1 MTYATSES
9 GLDLQHVVSTPV
21 TTGCR
26 IRPIHW
32 GGRLCQTCGERRAQY
47 MRRGVVKADRT
58 HTLCFECFR
67 AERNRF
73 RARRLADAGG
83 LAPFASPLPPASK
96 MVGDRAGLFADLELR
111 RRRAQIAAR
120 HEFESLGSGP
130 RPDVSVS
137 CAHTTP
143 DMSNS
148 GPDPLVLAS

>member
-9 GLDLQHVVSTPV
+9 GLDLQHVELTPV

-26 IRPIHW
+26 IRPIHR

-47 MRRGVVKADRT
+47 IRHGVVKADRT

-73 RARRLADAGG
+73 RARRLADGG
-83 LAPFASPLPPASK
+83 RLAPFASPLPPASK
-96 MVGDRAGLFADLELR
+96 MIGDRAGLFADLDLR

-120 HEFESLGSGP
+120 HECEQ
-130 RPDVSVS
+130 PD
-137 CAHTTP
+137 AP
-143 DMSNS
+143 AAARA
-148 GPDPLVLAS
+148 LAS

>member
-1 MTYATSES
+1 MTETTSES
-9 GLDLQHVVSTPV
+9 GLDLQHVAQTAV

-26 IRPIHW
+26 IRRVHR

-47 MRRGVVKADRT
+47 IRHGIVKADRT

-73 RARRLADAGG
+73 RARRLADAGR

-96 MVGDRAGLFADLELR
+96 VIGDRAGLFADLELR

-120 HEFESLGSGP
+120 HEVEQ
-130 RPDVSVS
+130 PDVSVPVR
-137 CAHTTP
+137 A
-143 DMSNS
+143 
-148 GPDPLVLAS
+148 LAS